1 VTAEN
6 TKWYEAAF
14 GPFYPVL
21 YSRRDEGEAERVL
34 ESFGDLLRP
43 DGRILDLACGSG
55 RYMIAAARRG
65 LRVWGVDLS
74 GFLLSEAADRKELAG
89 NVVRADMR
97 RLPFPGRT
105 FEAVLSMFTSFGYF
119 SVDMDNLLVLRE
131 VSRVL
136 TNGGTFLLD
145 FLNAG
150 RLNGM
155 APEETERES
164 NGYLISEHRSLEAEG
179 KFLVKHVR
187 AASRKTGA
195 MLEYDERIRLYTRG
209 ELLVM
214 LDSVDLGVSGLFGD
228 YDRGEYDE
236 TNSERIIMVCEKQAS
251 VLDGAQTPGAG

>member
-1 VTAEN
+1 MT
-6 TKWYEAAF
+6 WYETAF

-21 YSRRDEGEAERVL
+21 YQRRDESEAERVL
-34 ESFGDLLRP
+34 ELFGELLP
-43 DGRILDLACGSG
+43 PGGRVLDLACGAG
-55 RYMIAAARRG
+55 RYMLAAAGRG

-74 GFLLSEAADRKELAG
+74 GFLLAEAAGREPLTGK
-89 NVVRADMR
+89 VVRADMR
-97 RLPFPGRT
+97 RLPFRSQA

-119 SVDMDNLLVLRE
+119 SVDMDNLLVMRE

-150 RLNGM
+150 RLTGM
-155 APEETERES
+155 SPEETERES
-164 NGYLISEHRSLEAEG
+164 SGYLIGERRSLESGG

-187 AASRKTGA
+187 AVNTKTGA
-195 MLEYDERIRLYTRG
+195 MLEYDERVRLYTRG
-209 ELLVM
+209 ELLTM

-236 TNSERIIMVCEKQAS
+236 KESERLILICEKQTNTPAVRENRAS
-251 VLDGAQTPGAG
+251 GNAGRT